1 MIRIRIGGQERD
13 YDSADENWINQQI
26 NRRRADG
33 LQVCVRV
40 TIHVGDMDMILST
53 PTCGASTGGGRR
65 ARPSEQEVFDLWNQ
79 RGLDSADFSGGNLV
93 AFMKQLRRLVYI

>member
-1 MIRIRIGGQERD
+1 MIRIRIGDQERD

-40 TIHVGDMDMILST
+40 TIHLGDMDMILST
-53 PTCGASTGGGRR
+53 PTCGSSSRGGRR
-65 ARPSEQEVFDLWNQ
+65 PRPSEQEVFDLWNQ
-79 RGLDSADFSGGNLV
+79 RGLDSPDFTGGNLV
-93 AFMKQLRRLVYI
+93 AFIKQLRRLA

>member
-1 MIRIRIGGQERD
+1 MIRIRIGDQERD

-53 PTCGASTGGGRR
+53 PTCGTSAGDGRR
-65 ARPSEQEVFDLWNQ
+65 ARPSEREVFDLWNR

-93 AFMKQLRRLVYI
+93 AFMKQLRRLV